1 MADRLTELDTG
12 FRRMHLS
19 RFGQRFTQPSGIAEL
34 MEDLGRALASGRDTL
49 MLGGG
54 NPAHIP
60 ALEALF
66 RAELA
71 KLSEAPERFARAFG
85 DYSPP
90 QGEGGFIEALAG
102 LLRHEYGWDLG
113 PENIALTSGSQ
124 LSFFMLFNLFAGED
138 GEGTRK
144 KILLPLSP
152 EYIGYTDL
160 CAEPDGI
167 LARRPLIDLCESR
180 IDLCASGIDPCQD
193 RRFKYR
199 VSFEDLAIGED
210 IGAVCLS
217 RPTNPSG
224 NVISDLD
231 LKRLAALAQSHEVP
245 LIVDGAYGP
254 PFPNI
259 LFRDIT
265 PLWDDSMV
273 LSLSLSKLGLPGVR
287 TGIVIARPEIIA
299 AVARMNA
306 ILSLAPGG
314 IGPAILC
321 NLLGNGAIIRIARE
335 IIQPYYAARLR
346 DALGQLSLALEG
358 LPYRVHETEGAMFL
372 WLWFPDLPISTRT
385 LYARLKDR
393 GVLVVPGEPFFSAL
407 PRDLGKPHWRHTE
420 ECIRVHYAQ
429 PPRVVEQG
437 FTILGEELRR
447 AYA

>member
-1 MADRLTELDTG
+1 
-12 FRRMHLS
+12 MHLS

-34 MEDLGRALASGRDTL
+34 MEDLGHALASGRDTL

-71 KLSEAPERFARAFG
+71 KLSEAPERFARVFG

-124 LSFFMLFNLFAGED
+124 LSFFMLFNLFAGES
-138 GEGTRK
+138 GSGLRK

-167 LARRPLIDLCESR
+167 LARRPLIDLCKSGIDLCESR
-180 IDLCASGIDPCQD
+180 IDFCASGIDPCAD

-231 LKRLAALAQSHEVP
+231 LKRLATLARSHEVP

-306 ILSLAPGG
+306 ILALAPGG

-321 NLLGNGAIIRIARE
+321 DLLGNGAITRIARE

-358 LPYRVHETEGAMFL
+358 LPYRVHEPDGAMFL

-393 GVLVVPGEPFFSAL
+393 GVLVVPGEPFFSGL
-407 PRDLGKPHWRHTE
+407 PGHWRHTE

-437 FTILGEELRR
+437 FTVLGEELRR

>member
-1 MADRLTELDTG
+1 
-12 FRRMHLS
+12 
-19 RFGQRFTQPSGIAEL
+19 
-34 MEDLGRALASGRDTL
+34 MEDLGRALAGGGDTL

-71 KLSEAPERFARAFG
+71 KLSEALERFAQVFG

-90 QGEGGFIEALAG
+90 QGESGFIEALAG

-113 PENIALTSGSQ
+113 PENIVLTSGSQ
-124 LSFFMLFNLFAGED
+124 LSFFMLFNLFAGEG

-144 KILLPLSP
+144 KILLPLCP

-167 LARRPLIDLCESR
+167 VARRPLIDPCESG
-180 IDLCASGIDPCQD
+180 IDLCGD

-231 LKRLAALAQSHEVP
+231 LKRLATLAESHEIP

-314 IGPAILC
+314 IGPAILRD
-321 NLLGNGAIIRIARE
+321 LLGNGAIIRIARE

-346 DALGQLSLALEG
+346 DALSQLSLALEG
-358 LPYRVHETEGAMFL
+358 LPYRVHEPEGAMFL
-372 WLWFPDLPISTRT
+372 WLWFKDLPISTRT

-393 GVLVVPGEPFFSAL
+393 GVLVVPGEHFFPGL
-407 PRDLGKPHWRHTE
+407 PGQWRHTE

-437 FTILGEELRR
+437 FTILGEELQR

>member
-1 MADRLTELDTG
+1 M
-12 FRRMHLS
+12 
-19 RFGQRFTQPSGIAEL
+19 
-34 MEDLGRALASGRDTL
+34 
-49 MLGGG
+49 
-54 NPAHIP
+54 
-60 ALEALF
+60 
-66 RAELA
+66 
-71 KLSEAPERFARAFG
+71 
-85 DYSPP
+85 
-90 QGEGGFIEALAG
+90 
-102 LLRHEYGWDLG
+102 
-113 PENIALTSGSQ
+113 
-124 LSFFMLFNLFAGED
+124 
-138 GEGTRK
+138 
-144 KILLPLSP
+144 
-152 EYIGYTDL
+152 
-160 CAEPDGI
+160 
-167 LARRPLIDLCESR
+167 IDLCESESG
-180 IDLCASGIDPCQD
+180 IDLCESGIDPGEG

-231 LKRLAALAQSHEVP
+231 LKRLATLAQSHEIP

-306 ILSLAPGG
+306 ILALAPGG
-314 IGPAILC
+314 IGPAVLC
-321 NLLGNGAIIRIARE
+321 DLVRNGAIIRIARE

-346 DALGQLSLALEG
+346 DSLGQLSLALEG
-358 LPYRVHETEGAMFL
+358 LPYRVHEPEGAMFL
-372 WLWFPDLPISTRT
+372 WLWFPDLPIATRT

-393 GVLVVPGEPFFSAL
+393 GVLVVPGEHFFPGL
-407 PRDLGKPHWRHTE
+407 PSDFGKPHWRHTE

-429 PPRVVEQG
+429 PLEWWSRDSPSSARRSGARMPEAGGTDSDRRYAWMGLGANAVE
-437 FTILGEELRR
+437 RR
-447 AYA
+447 ARGETRTCGSPGHDGQSRGFIS

>member
-1 MADRLTELDTG
+1 
-12 FRRMHLS
+12 MHLS

-34 MEDLGRALASGRDTL
+34 MEDLGHALASGRDTL

-71 KLSEAPERFARAFG
+71 KLSEAPERFARVFG

-90 QGEGGFIEALAG
+90 QGEGGFIEAMAG

-124 LSFFMLFNLFAGED
+124 LSFFMLFNLFAGE
-138 GEGTRK
+138 GGSGLRK

-167 LARRPLIDLCESR
+167 VARRPLIDLSE
-180 IDLCASGIDPCQD
+180 SGIDRCEV

-217 RPTNPSG
+217 RPANPSG

-231 LKRLAALAQSHEVP
+231 LKRLATLAQSHEVP

-314 IGPAILC
+314 IGPAILRD
-321 NLLGNGAIIRIARE
+321 LLRNGAIIRIARE

-346 DALGQLSLALEG
+346 DALGQLSRALEG
-358 LPYRVHETEGAMFL
+358 LPYRVHEPEGAMFL

-393 GVLVVPGEPFFSAL
+393 GVLVVPGEHFFSGL
-407 PRDLGKPHWRHTE
+407 PRDFGKPHWRHTE

-429 PPRVVEQG
+429 PPRAVEQG
-437 FTILGEELRR
+437 FTVLGEELRR

>member
-1 MADRLTELDTG
+1 
-12 FRRMHLS
+12 MHLS
-19 RFGQRFTQPSGIAEL
+19 RFGQRFARPSGIAEL
-34 MEDLGRALASGRDTL
+34 MEDLGRALAVGGDTL

-71 KLSEAPERFARAFG
+71 KLSGAPERFAQVFG

-102 LLRHEYGWDLG
+102 LLRHEYGWDFG

-124 LSFFMLFNLFAGED
+124 LSFFMLFNLFAGES
-138 GEGTRK
+138 GKGTRK

-160 CAEPDGI
+160 CVEPDGI
-167 LARRPLIDLCESR
+167 VARRPLIDLCES
-180 IDLCASGIDPCQD
+180 GIDPCGD

-224 NVISDLD
+224 NVISDVD
-231 LKRLAALAQSHEVP
+231 LKRLATLAESHEVP

-259 LFRDIT
+259 LFREII

-314 IGPAILC
+314 IGPAILRD
-321 NLLGNGAIIRIARE
+321 LLGNGAIIRIARE

-358 LPYRVHETEGAMFL
+358 LPYRFHEPEGAMFL
-372 WLWFPDLPISTRT
+372 WLWFKDLPIPTRT

-393 GVLVVPGEPFFSAL
+393 GVLVVPGEHFF
-407 PRDLGKPHWRHTE
+407 PGFPGYWRHTE

>member
-1 MADRLTELDTG
+1 
-12 FRRMHLS
+12 
-19 RFGQRFTQPSGIAEL
+19 
-34 MEDLGRALASGRDTL
+34 
-49 MLGGG
+49 
-54 NPAHIP
+54 
-60 ALEALF
+60 
-66 RAELA
+66 
-71 KLSEAPERFARAFG
+71 
-85 DYSPP
+85 
-90 QGEGGFIEALAG
+90 
-102 LLRHEYGWDLG
+102 
-113 PENIALTSGSQ
+113 
-124 LSFFMLFNLFAGED
+124 MLFNLFAGE
-138 GEGTRK
+138 GGSGLRK

-167 LARRPLIDLCESR
+167 LARRPLIDLCESE
-180 IDLCASGIDPCQD
+180 SGIDPGEG

-224 NVISDLD
+224 NVISYLD
-231 LKRLAALAQSHEVP
+231 LKRLATLAQSHEIP

-306 ILSLAPGG
+306 ILALAPGG

-321 NLLGNGAIIRIARE
+321 DLVRNGSIIRIARE

-346 DALGQLSLALEG
+346 DSLGQLSLALEG
-358 LPYRVHETEGAMFL
+358 LPYRVHEPEGAMFL
-372 WLWFPDLPISTRT
+372 WLWFPDLPIATRT

-393 GVLVVPGEPFFSAL
+393 GVLVVPGEHFFPGL
-407 PRDLGKPHWRHTE
+407 PSDFGKPHWRHTE

-429 PPRVVEQG
+429 PARVVEQG
-437 FTILGEELRR
+437 FTVLGEELRR

>member
-1 MADRLTELDTG
+1 
-12 FRRMHLS
+12 
-19 RFGQRFTQPSGIAEL
+19 
-34 MEDLGRALASGRDTL
+34 MEDLGRALARGRDTL

-66 RAELA
+66 RAELS
-71 KLSEAPERFARAFG
+71 KLSEAPERFARVFG

-90 QGEGGFIEALAG
+90 QGEGGFIEALSG

-124 LSFFMLFNLFAGED
+124 LSFFMLFNLFAGE
-138 GEGTRK
+138 GGSGLRK

-167 LARRPLIDLCESR
+167 LARRPLIDLCESG
-180 IDLCASGIDPCQD
+180 IDLCTNGIDPCRD

-231 LKRLAALAQSHEVP
+231 LKRLATLARSHEVP

-259 LFRDIT
+259 VFRDIT

-321 NLLGNGAIIRIARE
+321 DLLGNGTITRIARE

-358 LPYRVHETEGAMFL
+358 LPYRVHEPEGAMFL
-372 WLWFPDLPISTRT
+372 WLWFPDLPISTRS

-393 GVLVVPGEPFFSAL
+393 GVLVVPGEHFFSGL
-407 PRDLGKPHWRHTE
+407 PGHWRHTE

-437 FTILGEELRR
+437 FTVLGEELRR

>member
-1 MADRLTELDTG
+1 
-12 FRRMHLS
+12 
-19 RFGQRFTQPSGIAEL
+19 
-34 MEDLGRALASGRDTL
+34 
-49 MLGGG
+49 
-54 NPAHIP
+54 
-60 ALEALF
+60 
-66 RAELA
+66 
-71 KLSEAPERFARAFG
+71 
-85 DYSPP
+85 
-90 QGEGGFIEALAG
+90 
-102 LLRHEYGWDLG
+102 
-113 PENIALTSGSQ
+113 
-124 LSFFMLFNLFAGED
+124 LSFFMLFNLFD
-138 GEGTRK
+138 GEGGKGTRK

-167 LARRPLIDLCESR
+167 VARRPLIDLCG
-180 IDLCASGIDPCQD
+180 SGIDPCGD

-231 LKRLAALAQSHEVP
+231 LKRLATLAESHEVP
-245 LIVDGAYGP
+245 LIIDGAYGP

-259 LFRDIT
+259 LFREIT

-314 IGPAILC
+314 IGPAILRD
-321 NLLGNGAIIRIARE
+321 LLGNGAITRIARE

-346 DALGQLSLALEG
+346 DALSQLSLALEG
-358 LPYRVHETEGAMFL
+358 LPYRVHEPEGAMFL
-372 WLWFPDLPISTRT
+372 WLWFKDLPIPTRT

-393 GVLVVPGEPFFSAL
+393 GVLVVPGEHFFPGLS
-407 PRDLGKPHWRHTE
+407 GQWRHTE

>member
-1 MADRLTELDTG
+1 
-12 FRRMHLS
+12 MHLS

-34 MEDLGRALASGRDTL
+34 MEDLGHALASGRDTL

-60 ALEALF
+60 ALEARF

-71 KLSEAPERFARAFG
+71 KLSEAPERFARVFG

-124 LSFFMLFNLFAGED
+124 LSFFMLFNLFAGES
-138 GEGTRK
+138 GSGLRK

-167 LARRPLIDLCESR
+167 LARRPLIDLCES
-180 IDLCASGIDPCQD
+180 GIDPCAD

-217 RPTNPSG
+217 RPANPSG

-231 LKRLAALAQSHEVP
+231 LKRLATLAQSHEVP

-321 NLLGNGAIIRIARE
+321 DLLGNGAITRIARE

-358 LPYRVHETEGAMFL
+358 LPYRVHEPDGAMFL

-393 GVLVVPGEPFFSAL
+393 GVLVVPGEPFFSGL
-407 PRDLGKPHWRHTE
+407 PGHWRHTE

-429 PPRVVEQG
+429 PPRVVERG
-437 FTILGEELRR
+437 FTVLGEELRR

>member
-1 MADRLTELDTG
+1 
-12 FRRMHLS
+12 
-19 RFGQRFTQPSGIAEL
+19 
-34 MEDLGRALASGRDTL
+34 
-49 MLGGG
+49 
-54 NPAHIP
+54 
-60 ALEALF
+60 
-66 RAELA
+66 
-71 KLSEAPERFARAFG
+71 
-85 DYSPP
+85 
-90 QGEGGFIEALAG
+90 LAG

-124 LSFFMLFNLFAGED
+124 LSFFMLFNLFAGEG

-144 KILLPLSP
+144 KILLPLCP

-167 LARRPLIDLCESR
+167 VARRPLIDLCEN
-180 IDLCASGIDPCQD
+180 GIDPCGD

-224 NVISDLD
+224 NVISDVD
-231 LKRLAALAQSHEVP
+231 LKRLATLAESHEVP

-259 LFRDIT
+259 LFREIT

-314 IGPAILC
+314 IGPAILRD
-321 NLLGNGAIIRIARE
+321 LLGNGAIIRIARE

-358 LPYRVHETEGAMFL
+358 LPYRVHEPEGAMFL
-372 WLWFPDLPISTRT
+372 WLWFPDLPIPTRT

-393 GVLVVPGEPFFSAL
+393 GVLVVPGEHFFPGL
-407 PRDLGKPHWRHTE
+407 LGYWRHTE

-429 PPRVVEQG
+429 LPQVVEQG
-437 FTILGEELRR
+437 FTILSEELRR

>member
-1 MADRLTELDTG
+1 M
-12 FRRMHLS
+12 
-19 RFGQRFTQPSGIAEL
+19 
-34 MEDLGRALASGRDTL
+34 
-49 MLGGG
+49 
-54 NPAHIP
+54 
-60 ALEALF
+60 
-66 RAELA
+66 
-71 KLSEAPERFARAFG
+71 
-85 DYSPP
+85 
-90 QGEGGFIEALAG
+90 
-102 LLRHEYGWDLG
+102 G
-113 PENIALTSGSQ
+113 P
-124 LSFFMLFNLFAGED
+124 
-138 GEGTRK
+138 RK

-167 LARRPLIDLCESR
+167 AARWPLIDLCESEKNICEGG
-180 IDLCASGIDPCQD
+180 IDLCASGIDLCESGINPCKD

-199 VSFEDLAIGED
+199 VNFEDLAIGED

-231 LKRLAALAQSHEVP
+231 LKRVATLAQSHEVP

-314 IGPAILC
+314 IGQAILC
-321 NLLGNGAIIRIARE
+321 DLLRNGAIIRIARE

-393 GVLVVPGEPFFSAL
+393 GVLVVPGEPFFSGL
-407 PRDLGKPHWRHTE
+407 PRDFGKPHWRHTE
-420 ECIRVHYAQ
+420 ECIRVRFRPTPSSGGAGIHHPRRGGPARVCLKRAVPTVTDCTMPHRSTAQ
-429 PPRVVEQG
+429 ASPNLIDPIR
-437 FTILGEELRR
+437 
-447 AYA
+447 

>member
-1 MADRLTELDTG
+1 MQ
-12 FRRMHLS
+12 LS
-19 RFGQRFTQPSGIAEL
+19 RFGRRFTRLSGIAEL
-34 MEDLGRALASGRDTL
+34 MEDLGRALAGGREIL

-60 ALEALF
+60 ALEALL

-71 KLSEAPERFARAFG
+71 KLSEAPERFARVFG

-90 QGEGGFIEALAG
+90 QGEGGFIEALVG
-102 LLRHEYGWDLG
+102 LLKHEYGWDLG

-124 LSFFMLFNLFAGED
+124 LSFFMLFNLFAGES
-138 GEGTRK
+138 GEGKRK
-144 KILLPLSP
+144 KILLPLCP

-167 LARRPLIDLCESR
+167 LARRPVIDLCEGG
-180 IDLCASGIDPCQD
+180 IDLGAG

-224 NVISDLD
+224 NVISDLE
-231 LKRLAALAQSHEVP
+231 LKRLATIAASHAVP

-254 PFPNI
+254 PFPGI

-273 LSLSLSKLGLPGVR
+273 LSLSLSKFGLPGVR

-306 ILSLAPGG
+306 ILALAPSG

-321 NLLGNGAIIRIARE
+321 DLVRNGAIIRIART
-335 IIQPYYAARLR
+335 IVRPYYEARLR
-346 DALGQLSLALEG
+346 DALGQLALALEG
-358 LPYRVHETEGAMFL
+358 LPYRVHEPEGAMFL
-372 WLWFPDLPISTRT
+372 WLWFPDLPIPTRT
-385 LYARLKDR
+385 LYARLKER
-393 GVLVVPGEPFFSAL
+393 GVLVVPGEHFFPGL
-407 PRDLGKPHWRHTE
+407 PRDPGKPHWRHTE

-429 PPRVVEQG
+429 PPQVVEQG
-437 FTILGEELRR
+437 FSILGEELRR

>member
-1 MADRLTELDTG
+1 
-12 FRRMHLS
+12 MHLS
-19 RFGQRFTQPSGIAEL
+19 RFGQRFAQPSGIAEL
-34 MEDLGRALASGRDTL
+34 MEDLGRALAGGGDTL

-60 ALEALF
+60 AIEALF

-71 KLSEAPERFARAFG
+71 KLSEAPERFAQVFG

-124 LSFFMLFNLFAGED
+124 LSFFMLFNLFAGE
-138 GEGTRK
+138 GTSGLRK
-144 KILLPLSP
+144 KILLPLCP

-167 LARRPLIDLCESR
+167 VARRPLIDLCES
-180 IDLCASGIDPCQD
+180 AIDPCGD

-231 LKRLAALAQSHEVP
+231 LKRLATLAENHEVP

-314 IGPAILC
+314 IGPAILRD
-321 NLLGNGAIIRIARE
+321 LLGNGAIIRIARE

-346 DALGQLSLALEG
+346 DALSQLSLALEG
-358 LPYRVHETEGAMFL
+358 LPYRVHEPEGAMFL
-372 WLWFPDLPISTRT
+372 WLWFKDLPISTRT

-393 GVLVVPGEPFFSAL
+393 GVLVVPGEHFFPGL
-407 PRDLGKPHWRHTE
+407 PGQWRHTE

>member
-1 MADRLTELDTG
+1 M
-12 FRRMHLS
+12 
-19 RFGQRFTQPSGIAEL
+19 
-34 MEDLGRALASGRDTL
+34 
-49 MLGGG
+49 
-54 NPAHIP
+54 
-60 ALEALF
+60 
-66 RAELA
+66 
-71 KLSEAPERFARAFG
+71 FG

-90 QGEGGFIEALAG
+90 QGEGGFIDALAG

-124 LSFFMLFNLFAGED
+124 LSFFMLFNLFAGAT

-160 CAEPDGI
+160 CAEPDSI
-167 LARRPLIDLCESR
+167 LARRPLIDLCESGIDLCEGE
-180 IDLCASGIDPCQD
+180 IDLCASGIDLRESGIDPCKD

-199 VSFEDLAIGED
+199 VNFEDLAIGED

-231 LKRLAALAQSHEVP
+231 LKRVATLAQSHEVP

-335 IIQPYYAARLR
+335 IIQPYYAVRLR

-393 GVLVVPGEPFFSAL
+393 GVLVVPGEPFFSGL
-407 PRDLGKPHWRHTE
+407 PRGLGKPHWRHTE

>member
-1 MADRLTELDTG
+1 
-12 FRRMHLS
+12 MHLS
-19 RFGQRFTQPSGIAEL
+19 RFGQRFAQPSGIAEL
-34 MEDLGRALASGRDTL
+34 MEDLGRALAGGGDTL

-60 ALEALF
+60 AIEALF

-71 KLSEAPERFARAFG
+71 KLSEAPERFAQVFG

-124 LSFFMLFNLFAGED
+124 LSFFMLFNLFAGER

-167 LARRPLIDLCESR
+167 VARRPLIDLCES
-180 IDLCASGIDPCQD
+180 GIDPCGD
-193 RRFKYR
+193 RIDPCGARRFKYR

-231 LKRLAALAQSHEVP
+231 LKRLATLAENHEVP

-314 IGPAILC
+314 IGPAILRD
-321 NLLGNGAIIRIARE
+321 LLGNGAIIRIARE

-346 DALGQLSLALEG
+346 DALSQLSLALEG
-358 LPYRVHETEGAMFL
+358 LPYRVHEPEGAMFL
-372 WLWFPDLPISTRT
+372 WLWFKDLPISTRT

-393 GVLVVPGEPFFSAL
+393 GVLVVPGEHFFPGL
-407 PRDLGKPHWRHTE
+407 PGQWRHTE

>member
-1 MADRLTELDTG
+1 
-12 FRRMHLS
+12 
-19 RFGQRFTQPSGIAEL
+19 
-34 MEDLGRALASGRDTL
+34 MEDLGRALAGGGDTL

-71 KLSEAPERFARAFG
+71 KLSETPERFARVFG

-90 QGEGGFIEALAG
+90 QGEGGFIEGLVG

-124 LSFFMLFNLFAGED
+124 VSFFMLFNLFAGE
-138 GEGTRK
+138 GGSGPRK
-144 KILLPLSP
+144 KILLPLCP

-167 LARRPLIDLCESR
+167 AARRPLIDLC
-180 IDLCASGIDPCQD
+180 ASGIDLGED

-231 LKRLAALAQSHEVP
+231 LKRLATLARSHEVP

-306 ILSLAPGG
+306 ILSLAPSG

-321 NLLGNGAIIRIARE
+321 DLLRNGAIIRIARE
-335 IIQPYYAARLR
+335 IIRPYYAARLR
-346 DALGQLSLALEG
+346 DALDQLSLALEG
-358 LPYRVHETEGAMFL
+358 LPYRVHEPEGAMFL

-393 GVLVVPGEPFFSAL
+393 GVLVVPGEHFFPGL
-407 PRDLGKPHWRHTE
+407 PRDFGKPHWRHTE

-437 FTILGEELRR
+437 FTVLGEELRR
-447 AYA
+447 AYATPSG

>member
-1 MADRLTELDTG
+1 
-12 FRRMHLS
+12 MHLS

-71 KLSEAPERFARAFG
+71 KLSEAPERFARVFG

-124 LSFFMLFNLFAGED
+124 LSFFMLFNLFAGE
-138 GEGTRK
+138 GRSGLRK

-167 LARRPLIDLCESR
+167 LARRPLIDLCESG
-180 IDLCASGIDPCQD
+180 IDLCESGIDLSESGIDLSESGIDPCAD

-210 IGAVCLS
+210 IGAICLS

-231 LKRLAALAQSHEVP
+231 LKRLATLAQSHEVP

-306 ILSLAPGG
+306 ILALAPGG
-314 IGPAILC
+314 IGPAMLC
-321 NLLGNGAIIRIARE
+321 DLLRNGTIFRIARE

-358 LPYRVHETEGAMFL
+358 LPYRIHETEGAMFL

-385 LYARLKDR
+385 LYTRLKDR
-393 GVLVVPGEPFFSAL
+393 GVLVVPGEPFFSGL
-407 PRDLGKPHWRHTE
+407 PKDFGKPHWRHTE

>member
-1 MADRLTELDTG
+1 
-12 FRRMHLS
+12 MHLS
-19 RFGQRFTQPSGIAEL
+19 RFGQRFAQPSGIAEL
-34 MEDLGRALASGRDTL
+34 MEDLGRALAGGGDTL

-60 ALEALF
+60 AIEALF

-71 KLSEAPERFARAFG
+71 KLSEAPERFAQVFG

-124 LSFFMLFNLFAGED
+124 LSFFMLFNLFAGE
-138 GEGTRK
+138 GTSGLRK
-144 KILLPLSP
+144 KSLLPLCP

-167 LARRPLIDLCESR
+167 VARRPLIDLCES
-180 IDLCASGIDPCQD
+180 AIDPCGD

-231 LKRLAALAQSHEVP
+231 LKRLATLAENHEVP

-314 IGPAILC
+314 IGPAILRD
-321 NLLGNGAIIRIARE
+321 LLGNGAIIRIARE

-346 DALGQLSLALEG
+346 DALSQLSLALEG
-358 LPYRVHETEGAMFL
+358 LPYRVHEPEGAMFL
-372 WLWFPDLPISTRT
+372 WLWFKDLPISTRT

-393 GVLVVPGEPFFSAL
+393 GVLVVPGEHFFPGL
-407 PRDLGKPHWRHTE
+407 PGQWRHTE

>member
-1 MADRLTELDTG
+1 
-12 FRRMHLS
+12 MHLS

-71 KLSEAPERFARAFG
+71 KLSEAPERFARVFG

-124 LSFFMLFNLFAGED
+124 LSFFMLFNLFAGE
-138 GEGTRK
+138 GGSGLRK
-144 KILLPLSP
+144 KILLPISP

-167 LARRPLIDLCESR
+167 AARRPLIDLSESG
-180 IDLCASGIDPCQD
+180 IDLCEV

-210 IGAVCLS
+210 IGAICLS

-231 LKRLAALAQSHEVP
+231 LKGLATLARSHEVP

-306 ILSLAPGG
+306 ILALAPGG

-321 NLLGNGAIIRIARE
+321 DLLRNGTIIRIARE

-358 LPYRVHETEGAMFL
+358 LPYRVHEPEGAMFL

-393 GVLVVPGEPFFSAL
+393 GVLVVPGEPFFSGL
-407 PRDLGKPHWRHTE
+407 PRDSGKPHWRHTE

-437 FTILGEELRR
+437 FTVLGEELRR

>member
-1 MADRLTELDTG
+1 
-12 FRRMHLS
+12 MHLS

-34 MEDLGRALASGRDTL
+34 MEDLGRALASGRDTF

-60 ALEALF
+60 AIEALF

-71 KLSEAPERFARAFG
+71 KLSEAPERFARVFG

-90 QGEGGFIEALAG
+90 QGEGGFIEALAV

-124 LSFFMLFNLFAGED
+124 LSFFMLFNLFAGEG

-152 EYIGYTDL
+152 EYIGYMDL

-167 LARRPLIDLCESR
+167 AARRPLIDLCES
-180 IDLCASGIDPCQD
+180 GIDPCEG

-210 IGAVCLS
+210 IGAICLS

-231 LKRLAALAQSHEVP
+231 LKRLATLAQSHEVP

-299 AVARMNA
+299 SVARMNA

-314 IGPAILC
+314 IGPAILRD
-321 NLLGNGAIIRIARE
+321 LLRNGAIIRIARE

-346 DALGQLSLALEG
+346 DALGQLSLALED

-393 GVLVVPGEPFFSAL
+393 GVLVVPGEPFFSGL
-407 PRDLGKPHWRHTE
+407 PRDFGEPRWRHTE

-429 PPRVVEQG
+429 PLRVVEQG

>member
-1 MADRLTELDTG
+1 
-12 FRRMHLS
+12 MHLS

-34 MEDLGRALASGRDTL
+34 MEDLGRALAGGGDTL

-71 KLSEAPERFARAFG
+71 KLSEAPERFARVFA

-102 LLRHEYGWDLG
+102 LLRQEYGWDLG

-124 LSFFMLFNLFAGED
+124 LSFFMLFNLFAGKG

-144 KILLPLSP
+144 KILLPLCP

-160 CAEPDGI
+160 CADPDGI
-167 LARRPLIDLCESR
+167 LARRPLIDLCEGGIDLRESGVDLSEGG
-180 IDLCASGIDPCQD
+180 IDLCESGIDPCAG

-199 VSFEDLAIGED
+199 VSFEDLEIGED

-231 LKRLAALAQSHEVP
+231 LKRLATLAQSHEVP

-254 PFPNI
+254 PFPSI

-265 PLWDDSMV
+265 PLWNDSMV

-287 TGIVIARPEIIA
+287 SGIVIARPEIIA

-306 ILSLAPGG
+306 ILALAPGG
-314 IGPAILC
+314 IGPAILYD
-321 NLLGNGAIIRIARE
+321 LVRNGAIIRIARE

-346 DALGQLSLALEG
+346 DALGQLSLAFEG
-358 LPYRVHETEGAMFL
+358 LPYRVHEPEGAMFL

-393 GVLVVPGEPFFSAL
+393 GVLIVPGEHFFPGL
-407 PRDLGKPHWRHTE
+407 PRDFGTPPWRHTE

-437 FTILGEELRR
+437 FTLLGEELRR

>member
-1 MADRLTELDTG
+1 
-12 FRRMHLS
+12 MHLS
-19 RFGQRFTQPSGIAEL
+19 RFGQRFARPSGIAEL
-34 MEDLGRALASGRDTL
+34 MEDLGRALAGGGDTL

-66 RAELA
+66 HAELA
-71 KLSEAPERFARAFG
+71 KLSGAPERFAGVFG

-102 LLRHEYGWDLG
+102 LLGHEYGWDVG

-124 LSFFMLFNLFAGED
+124 LSFFMLFNLFAGEG

-144 KILLPLSP
+144 KILLPLCP

-167 LARRPLIDLCESR
+167 VARWPLIDLCESG
-180 IDLCASGIDPCQD
+180 IDLCASGIDPCED

-231 LKRLAALAQSHEVP
+231 LKRLATLARSHEVP

-314 IGPAILC
+314 IGPAILYD
-321 NLLGNGAIIRIARE
+321 LIGNGAIIRIARE

-346 DALGQLSLALEG
+346 DALSQLSIALEG
-358 LPYRVHETEGAMFL
+358 LPYRVHEPEGAMFL
-372 WLWFPDLPISTRT
+372 WLWFKDLPVSTRT

-393 GVLVVPGEPFFSAL
+393 GVLVVPGEHFFPGL
-407 PRDLGKPHWRHTE
+407 PRDFGKPHWRHTE

-429 PPRVVEQG
+429 PSQVVEQG

>member
-1 MADRLTELDTG
+1 M
-12 FRRMHLS
+12 
-19 RFGQRFTQPSGIAEL
+19 
-34 MEDLGRALASGRDTL
+34 
-49 MLGGG
+49 
-54 NPAHIP
+54 
-60 ALEALF
+60 
-66 RAELA
+66 
-71 KLSEAPERFARAFG
+71 
-85 DYSPP
+85 
-90 QGEGGFIEALAG
+90 
-102 LLRHEYGWDLG
+102 
-113 PENIALTSGSQ
+113 
-124 LSFFMLFNLFAGED
+124 
-138 GEGTRK
+138 
-144 KILLPLSP
+144 
-152 EYIGYTDL
+152 
-160 CAEPDGI
+160 
-167 LARRPLIDLCESR
+167 
-180 IDLCASGIDPCQD
+180 
-193 RRFKYR
+193 
-199 VSFEDLAIGED
+199 
-210 IGAVCLS
+210 
-217 RPTNPSG
+217 
-224 NVISDLD
+224 ISDLD
-231 LKRLAALAQSHEVP
+231 LKRLATLAQSHEVP

-321 NLLGNGAIIRIARE
+321 DLLRNGAIIRIARE

-393 GVLVVPGEPFFSAL
+393 GVLVVPGEPFFSGL
-407 PRDLGKPHWRHTE
+407 PRDFGKPHWRHTE

>member
-1 MADRLTELDTG
+1 
-12 FRRMHLS
+12 
-19 RFGQRFTQPSGIAEL
+19 
-34 MEDLGRALASGRDTL
+34 MEDLGRALAGGGDTL

-60 ALEALF
+60 ALEARF

-71 KLSEAPERFARAFG
+71 KLSEAPERFARVFG

-124 LSFFMLFNLFAGED
+124 LSFFMLFNLFAGES
-138 GEGTRK
+138 GSGLRK

-167 LARRPLIDLCESR
+167 LARRPLIDLCES
-180 IDLCASGIDPCQD
+180 GIDPCAD

-231 LKRLAALAQSHEVP
+231 LKRLATLAQSHEVP

-321 NLLGNGAIIRIARE
+321 DLLGNGAITRIARE

-358 LPYRVHETEGAMFL
+358 LPYRVHEPDGAMFL

-393 GVLVVPGEPFFSAL
+393 GVLVVPGEPFFSGL
-407 PRDLGKPHWRHTE
+407 PGHWRHTE

-437 FTILGEELRR
+437 FTVLGEELRR